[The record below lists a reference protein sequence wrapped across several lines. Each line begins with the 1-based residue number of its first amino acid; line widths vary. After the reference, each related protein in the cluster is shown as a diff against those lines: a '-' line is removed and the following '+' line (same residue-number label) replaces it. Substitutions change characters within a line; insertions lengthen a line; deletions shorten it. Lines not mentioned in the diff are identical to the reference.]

1 MPRSPHPTR
10 ARFLRQG
17 AAAFFGLMLLA
28 GSALLAAASTGLVRL
43 RDTFVAGPDL
53 VLPLAWL
60 GGWAGAAL
68 LARGLAEM
76 AFARRRRRLKALRP
90 DEPWLR
96 DHPWDP
102 AGNRERPLADAV
114 RALLALVVVG
124 TGLGGLFAWAWRTD
138 VVAAVVVGLFGLFYL
153 AWALATVFVLW
164 RFVRHGAVRVTWSR
178 FPLHLGERARLRV
191 ACARPWSDF
200 GRVTLTLACVRER
213 AEQGTDDDDDES
225 ALRHVA
231 RERHRQSRTF
241 DGEALAS
248 ELEAAFDLP
257 GGPLATRLF
266 SAEPLYWELRVDA
279 EGGRG
284 PSLATALLLP
294 VYAREPRRD

>member
-1 MPRSPHPTR
+1 MPRSPRAVR
-10 ARFLRQG
+10 ARFLRRG
-17 AAAFFGLMLLA
+17 AAAFFGAVLLA
-28 GSALLAAASTGLVRL
+28 GSATLAAASTGLVTL
-43 RDTFVAGPDL
+43 RDAFVAGPDL

-76 AFARRRRRLKALRP
+76 AFARRRRRLRAQRP

-102 AGNRERPLADAV
+102 AGNRERPFADAA
-114 RALLALVVVG
+114 RSLLALAVVG
-124 TGLGGLFAWAWRTD
+124 AGLGGLFSWALRTD
-138 VVAAVVVGLFGLFYL
+138 VVAAVVVGLFGLFYV
-153 AWALATVFVLW
+153 AWALATGFVLW

-191 ACARPWSDF
+191 ACGRPWSDF
-200 GRVTLTLACVRER
+200 HRVTLTLLCVRER
-213 AEQGTDDDDDES
+213 AEQGTDEEDES

-241 DGEALAS
+241 EGDSLTPELAVD
-248 ELEAAFDLP
+248 FDLP
-257 GGPLATRLF
+257 GGPLSTRLF
-266 SAEPLYWELRVDA
+266 TGEPLYWELRVEA
-279 EGGRG
+279 EGRPG
-284 PSLATALLLP
+284 LAAALLLP